1 MRAVLL
7 LGIAMAAATLGVGG
21 ANAAVYQADAARA
34 QATITT
40 AERAGAPTSELAP
53 LHEQLA
59 LRSQGASAW
68 PTTPALLGD
77 PFADIVAS
85 AGSSWWRARDA
96 ASLRAWHA
104 LTALQE
110 ARGGSD
116 WNAYYAA
123 YGAAYGPAAF
133 DTLAHAWT
141 IEKGAVELERSTL
154 ADAGG
159 GLADGRPKDLV
170 DLMAVVED
178 AAAQAQAGQ
187 LDTDPDREV
196 RAAAEAYWGL
206 DLAAQLEGHDALK
219 ARLQNAVDRLQNRLY
234 AWNQAVQL
242 AGDLD
247 RLVLMA
253 SGLGVSADLRARVDE
268 AKALAAA
275 AHDDPGIRVALDKA
289 QSVSDALGSILYQA
303 AMAPPPM
310 PPCLEGKPA
319 GQIIVIHLSSQVL
332 YAYQDGCPVQAA
344 KVTTGRAALPTP
356 HGTFSIFYK
365 APTYHMISPW
375 PLGSPFWYPPTWVNN
390 AMEFIGDGTFIHS
403 ADWQPD
409 TTYGAGSQYGPYS
422 SHGCVHVQDGPLAQ
436 LYAWAQIGTTVRVED

>member
-21 ANAAVYQADAARA
+21 ANAAVYQADAGRA
-34 QATITT
+34 QAVITT
-40 AERAGAPTSELAP
+40 AERAGAPASETAP
-53 LHEQLA
+53 LRAQLA
-59 LRSQGASAW
+59 VRSTRPMAW
-68 PTTPALLGD
+68 PTSPALVRD
-77 PFADIVAS
+77 PFADIVAT
-85 AGSSWWRARDA
+85 AGRAWWRARDA
-96 ASLRAWHA
+96 ASRRAWNA

-110 ARGGSD
+110 ERGGGD
-116 WNAYYAA
+116 WSAYYAA
-123 YGAAYGPAAF
+123 FGQADGPAAF
-133 DTLAHAWT
+133 DALANAWT
-141 IEKGAVELERSTL
+141 IEKGAVQLERSTL

-159 GLADGRPKDLV
+159 GLIDGRPKDLV
-170 DLMAVVED
+170 DLLAVVED

-187 LDTDPDREV
+187 LDTSPAGEV

-206 DLAAQLEGHDALK
+206 DLAAQLEGHDALRD
-219 ARLQNAVDRLQNRLY
+219 RLQNAVDRLKNRVY

-275 AHDDPGIRVALDKA
+275 ARDDAGIRVALDKA
-289 QSVSDALGSILYQA
+289 QSVSDALGGILYQA
-303 AMAPPPM
+303 AIAPPAM
-310 PPCLEGKPA
+310 PPCLDGKPA
-319 GQIIVIHLSSQVL
+319 GQIIVIHLNTQVL

-356 HGTFSIFYK
+356 HGTFSVFYK
-365 APTYHMISPW
+365 APRYHMISPW
-375 PLGSPFWYPPTWVNN
+375 PLGSPFWYPPTWVDN

-436 LYAWAQIGTTVRVED
+436 LYAWTQIGATVRVED